1 MSTNGDQ
8 LCEWF
13 FMCPNESDG
22 VIEHPTLGDVP
33 ICLDCYRKGQVVGF
47 SSTFFI
53 PPIAARTLRGKLCV
67 DCQRPFQGPGTGCPD
82 CQALA
87 LSILRRG
94 QGVSC

>member
-1 MSTNGDQ
+1 MRTYATPTEIRSTDN
-8 LCEWF
+8 
-13 FMCPNESDG
+13 
-22 VIEHPTLGDVP
+22 LGYKV
-33 ICLDCYRKGQVVGF
+33 
-47 SSTFFI
+47 STCKHCGHALI
-53 PPIAARTLRGKLCV
+53 LTGLWMHSAMGSLSCQDKLCV